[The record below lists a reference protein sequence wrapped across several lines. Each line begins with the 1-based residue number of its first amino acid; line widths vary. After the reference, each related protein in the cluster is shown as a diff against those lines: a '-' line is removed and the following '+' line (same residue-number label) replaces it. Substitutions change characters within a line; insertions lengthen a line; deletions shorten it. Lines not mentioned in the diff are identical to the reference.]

1 MIEFTPTT
9 PLPRWNFIKADWNK
23 FKSESAK
30 MWERLPSP
38 DIDINESYTTFV
50 VEVIK
55 VAKATIPRGYRNPYI
70 PGWDSTCQQLVN
82 AHAKAVTVNDKQ
94 STAENLL
101 NHLNNKLKKSWIE
114 ATESIDMKHS
124 SIKA

>member
-1 MIEFTPTT
+1 MC
-9 PLPRWNFIKADWNK
+9 
-23 FKSESAK
+23 
-30 MWERLPSP
+30 ERLPSP
-38 DIDINESYTTFV
+38 DIDNNESYTMFV

-70 PGWDSTCQQLVN
+70 PRCDATCQQLAN
-82 AHAKAVTVNDKQ
+82 AHAKAVTVSDKQ

-101 NHLNNKLKKSWIE
+101 NHLNNKRKKSWIE

-124 SIKA
+124 SRKA